1 MLSETNVAPLPALS
15 MWNLIKELLVD
26 QTAPLH
32 AYLIDVMVSN
42 DVIEASVEV
51 IEEVNNLDG
60 SAHRRQV
67 GELNDVREVDGG
79 RIEDFRLDCFT
90 QFQLF
95 SYHSENSTN
104 TKSSQYTCRKTTFTK
119 AASHLRGQHSMK
131 KLVGFLFFQ
140 HQFLCAL
147 VHDVLEVVG
156 VTLELLNHRVHYV
169 DLPDINERAELKY

>member
-1 MLSETNVAPLPALS
+1 

-51 IEEVNNLDG
+51 IKEVNNLDG

-104 TKSSQYTCRKTTFTK
+104 TKSSQYTCVEKR
-119 AASHLRGQHSMK
+119 HSL
-131 KLVGFLFFQ
+131 KLPVTYVGSI
-140 HQFLCAL
+140 
-147 VHDVLEVVG
+147 
-156 VTLELLNHRVHYV
+156 R
-169 DLPDINERAELKY
+169 